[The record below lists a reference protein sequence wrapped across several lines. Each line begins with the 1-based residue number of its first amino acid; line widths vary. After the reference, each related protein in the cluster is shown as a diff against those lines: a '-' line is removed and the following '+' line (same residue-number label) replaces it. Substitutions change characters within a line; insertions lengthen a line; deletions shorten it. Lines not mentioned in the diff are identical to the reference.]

1 MIKQITFG
9 LAFSLLVGAI
19 SGCVSRQSVD
29 MLDTTARQ
37 ESTTIN
43 KKAMASIAAAKEIRD
58 DKFVVESMTPLL
70 GGRPAPVRRVLP
82 EMFNRDYFFNPNGE
96 KRLIDVVKLLTSDTG
111 MVITARDDVYNPT
124 STRISA
130 TDSTGAIDSSAVQ
143 LANDVRTESNL
154 EVADRVK
161 LPAGSRYSGSV
172 EGFLDYLT
180 SVLNIS
186 WEYLHEENRVLLTR
200 YIEKSYR
207 LFVPP
212 IGVEEGEESNIWG
225 DTEEGIEHFLSQGG
239 NVSINQQAGTISVLD
254 TKDVHQMVTDYIKNI
269 NRSLQRSVYFDVEVI
284 AVNMKD
290 SDVASLDMSFMHSSS
305 RAKVDFGSNSASV
318 PSSTSLVASVAK
330 SGFKGSKLIQQNLGE
345 KAEVSVSMSRGIL
358 AMNNQKQTVSQ
369 TKVIPVITEFTPPTV
384 SDGVVSPG
392 AVNMTD
398 VEVGFS
404 ISLTPSVMSDGQ
416 NMVLGLNMETS
427 YLDEIVNVPVGEDGQ
442 MVQQAQR
449 TMQEYKQVFSLR
461 NSETMVVSG
470 FSDTANE
477 FREQKPRSKWLS
489 WLSSKREDSSEKTY
503 YVVLITPSIYNGSG
517 TM

>member
-1 MIKQITFG
+1 MIKKITLG
-9 LAFSLLVGAI
+9 LVFTLVVGAI
-19 SGCVSRQSVD
+19 SGCVSRQSVE

-43 KKAMASIAAAKEIRD
+43 KKAMASIAAAKTIRD

-82 EMFNRDYFFNPNGE
+82 EMFGRDYFFNPNGE
-96 KRLIDVVKLLTSDTG
+96 KRLIDVIKLITADTG

-154 EVADRVK
+154 EVASRVI

-212 IGVEEGEESNIWG
+212 IGVEQDASNIWE
-225 DTEEGIEHFLSQGG
+225 DTEKGIEHFLSQGG

-254 TKDVHQMVTDYIKNI
+254 TKDVHQMVDSYMKNI
-269 NRSLQRSVYFDVEVI
+269 NRSLQRSVYFDMEII
-284 AVNMKD
+284 AVTMKD
-290 SDVASLDMSFMHSSS
+290 SDLASLDMSFMHTSN
-305 RAKVDFGSNSASV
+305 RAAVDFGSSGSSI
-318 PSSTSLVASVAK
+318 PSSTNLMASVA
-330 SGFKGSKLIQQNLGE
+330 SGGFKGSKLIQQNLGE
-345 KAEVSVSMSRGIL
+345 KAEVSVSMSRGVL

-369 TKVIPVITEFTPPTV
+369 TKVIPVITEFTPPVV
-384 SDGVVSPG
+384 SDGVVTQG
-392 AVNMTD
+392 GVTMTD
-398 VEVGFS
+398 VEVGFK

-416 NMVLGLNMETS
+416 NMVLGLDMETS
-427 YLDEIVNVPVGEDGQ
+427 YLDDIVNVPVGEDGQ

-449 TMQEYKQVFSLR
+449 TMQTYQQVFSLR

-470 FSDTANE
+470 FSDIANE
-477 FREQKPRSKWLS
+477 FRQRKPRSKWLS
-489 WLSSKREDSSEKTY
+489 WLSSSRNDTSEKTY
-503 YVVLITPSIYNGSG
+503 YVVLITPAIYNGSG
-517 TM
+517 MM